1 MPDLQLAF
9 SLAQCA
15 TIFVQNPTIIFSTH
29 LSFDSR
35 LDFNNALVT
44 CCKIYLCIFTN
55 FIPPRWIKFVITF
68 YNSPIHHCF
77 IVWVK
82 WFISTQS
89 VAMKK
94 ATLYIN
100 WPCGKDISRSFVWNK
115 TIFSTAYNCQPFL
128 KLTECKI
135 LLRRSTYQLLFHIYC
150 PSKLLVLQKRC
161 LHGTRIIELEK
172 SERLLLKR
180 LLWTRSQ

>member
-9 SLAQCA
+9 SLVQCA
-15 TIFVQNPTIIFSTH
+15 TIFVQHPTIIFSTH

-35 LDFNNALVT
+35 ADFNNALVT
-44 CCKIYLCIFTN
+44 CCKNYLCIFTN
-55 FIPPRWIKFVITF
+55 FIPPRWIKFIITF
-68 YNSPIHHCF
+68 DNSPIHHCF

-100 WPCGKDISRSFVWNK
+100 WPCGKDILQSFVWNN
-115 TIFSTAYNCQPFL
+115 IFYCIQLWHLLENLQNIRYYSDTPHINFFSIFIALQNFWSCKKRSLYGTL
-128 KLTECKI
+128 ITE
-135 LLRRSTYQLLFHIYC
+135 
-150 PSKLLVLQKRC
+150 P
-161 LHGTRIIELEK
+161 EK
-172 SERLLLKR
+172 SELYSLRG
-180 LLWTRSQ
+180 